1 MKNIILLVA
10 SLATF
15 SAFGQGEFD
24 ATIAPEREERSA
36 TGSFGQ
42 QLSKLT
48 SLVNFNGYITNE
60 FKSVQ
65 GKDPSFDQ
73 HYFNVFISAQLT
85 ERISVEGQLEY
96 EHAGKEIELRYGF
109 ADYKLV
115 GDALVLR
122 SGKFLLPAGEFNEY
136 LYPEYLT
143 KTIERAYVN
152 REITPSAWGEVG
164 AQLRGRLTKLSPH
177 VIPYYS
183 VYVVNGLH
191 GEAGAGIRSL
201 RGNDRDKG
209 ANANKAV
216 GGNVGLEWK
225 DIKFSLNYYQ
235 GKYTNDN
242 QLGLGIFG
250 TSFYM
255 DRDRLS
261 IWGEMH
267 AGNQQIFT
275 DEDQTEVASLN
286 KLGYYALVGY
296 KVTQK
301 LEPIVR
307 FDEIRL
313 DGAPEGDRQRFTLG
327 LNYHLAKNAV
337 AKVNYD
343 IISNEGED
351 VKDNQFSLQLSIGF

>member
-1 MKNIILLVA
+1 MKKAILF
-10 SLATF
+10 LAALTTLN
-15 SAFGQGEFD
+15 AYGQEEFD
-24 ATIAPEREERSA
+24 VTIKEEKEERSA

-60 FKSVQ
+60 FKWVQ
-65 GKDPSFDQ
+65 EKDPSFDQ

-96 EHAGKEIELRYGF
+96 EHAGKDIDLRYGF

-115 GDALVLR
+115 GDAIVLR

-143 KTIERAYVN
+143 KTVERAYVN

-164 AQLRGRLTKLSPH
+164 VQFRGRLAKLSPH

-191 GEAGAGIRSL
+191 GEEGADIRSL
-201 RGNDRDKG
+201 RGNDRDQG

-225 DIKFSLNYYQ
+225 DIKFSVNYYQ

-242 QLGLGIFG
+242 ELGLGILG

-255 DRDRLS
+255 DRDKLS
-261 IWGEMH
+261 VWGEVH
-267 AGNQQIFT
+267 AGNQQIFAN
-275 DEDQTEVASLN
+275 EDQTEITSLN
-286 KLGYYALVGY
+286 KLGYYLLVGY
-296 KVTQK
+296 KVTEK

-307 FDEIRL
+307 YDEIQL
-313 DGAPEGDRQRFTLG
+313 DGTPEGDRQRTTLG
-327 LNYHLAKNAV
+327 LNYHIAKNAV
-337 AKVNYD
+337 AKMNYD
-343 IISNEGED
+343 IIRNGGED

>member
-1 MKNIILLVA
+1 MKKAILF
-10 SLATF
+10 LAALTTLN
-15 SAFGQGEFD
+15 AYGQEEFD
-24 ATIAPEREERSA
+24 VTIKEEKEERSA

-60 FKSVQ
+60 FKWVQ
-65 GKDPSFDQ
+65 EKDPSFDQ

-96 EHAGKEIELRYGF
+96 EHAGKDIDLRYGF

-115 GDALVLR
+115 GDAIVLR

-143 KTIERAYVN
+143 KTVERAYVN

-164 AQLRGRLTKLSPH
+164 VQFRGRLAKLSPH

-191 GEAGAGIRSL
+191 GEEGAGIRSL
-201 RGNDRDKG
+201 RGNDRDQG

-225 DIKFSLNYYQ
+225 DIKFSVNYYQ

-242 QLGLGIFG
+242 ELGLGILG

-255 DRDRLS
+255 DRDKLS
-261 IWGEMH
+261 VWGEVH
-267 AGNQQIFT
+267 AGNQQIFAN
-275 DEDQTEVASLN
+275 EDQTEITSLN
-286 KLGYYALVGY
+286 KLGYYLLVGY
-296 KVTQK
+296 KVTEK

-307 FDEIRL
+307 YDEIQL
-313 DGAPEGDRQRFTLG
+313 DGTPEGDRQRTTLG
-327 LNYHLAKNAV
+327 LNYHIAKNAV
-337 AKVNYD
+337 AKMNYD
-343 IISNEGED
+343 IIRNGGED